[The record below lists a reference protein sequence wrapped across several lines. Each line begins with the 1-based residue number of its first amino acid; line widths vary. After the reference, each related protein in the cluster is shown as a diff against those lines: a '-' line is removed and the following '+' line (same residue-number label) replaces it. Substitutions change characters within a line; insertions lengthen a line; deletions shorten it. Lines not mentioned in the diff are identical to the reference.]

1 MVFSPKLKEFL
12 DRNKKP
18 LIINVIAIA
27 ALLFFSLYYLVF
39 PLNKEIRGLK
49 QTKTLNEAVLGVQQ
63 TLIGKQGDLKDNVE
77 RLNIAIPGNPQILK
91 LGSSFQTMAVSN
103 GMLLK
108 SITFKDALKNSSVSL
123 GAENLGGGKAIVPE
137 SKTSLTPNLSET
149 STVSSGVANS
159 GISNAKGFNKIVFT
173 ASLTGSETNFKKFLQ
188 TLENNLRLIDVVDM
202 QLPEV
207 IPTNASSLSSGKNT
221 ANNINT
227 YTLELNGYFLR

>member
-12 DRNKKP
+12 DTNKKP

-27 ALLFFSLYYLVF
+27 ALLFFSLYFLIF
-39 PLNKEIRGLK
+39 PLNKEMHTLK
-49 QTKTLNEAVLGVQQ
+49 QTKILNQAVLGAQQ
-63 TLIGKQGDLKDNVE
+63 TLIGKQEDLKDNIL
-77 RLNIAIPGNPQILK
+77 RLNIAIPSDPQILK

-108 SITFKDALKNSSVSL
+108 SITFKDASKNSSVSS
-123 GAENLGGGKAIVPE
+123 GA
-137 SKTSLTPNLSET
+137 
-149 STVSSGVANS
+149 ANS
-159 GISNAKGFNKIVFT
+159 GMSNVKEFNKIVFT

-188 TLENNLRLIDVVDM
+188 TLENNLRLIDVADM

-207 IPTNASSLSSGKNT
+207 IPTNALLLSSGGNT